1 MKRLLLATV
10 AVSLMATPMA
20 FAAGPIYPNND
31 PHHQHQPQRPLPK
44 PHWQMGHRFP
54 TGTHYTAVNDYRHY
68 HLRTP
73 PRGQHWVRVNNDY
86 VLIGVTTGIISSIL
100 SGH

>member
-1 MKRLLLATV
+1 MKRLLLASV
-10 AVSLMATPMA
+10 AISLMATPMA

-31 PHHQHQPQRPLPK
+31 PHHQHQQQPQPK

-54 TGTHYTAVNDYRHY
+54 AGTHYTAVSDYRHY

-73 PRGQHWVRVNNDY
+73 PRGQHWVRVNNEY
-86 VLIGVTTGIISSIL
+86 VLVGITTGIISSIL